1 MELSS
6 GCPLSKNARGQEREE
21 LTESAAL
28 LICKVIGCAALN
40 NPSTVKDINAYIHL
54 VDPVQAH

>member
-1 MELSS
+1 MALSL

-21 LTESAAL
+21 LTESAAF

-40 NPSTVKDINAYIHL
+40 NPSTVKDINATGT
-54 VDPVQAH
+54 